1 MDSKDRQ
8 DLGSEKEGA
17 MLKKGTLIATLA
29 LLVVAA
35 LAGPATALTPGEF
48 NQIIQSLATIP
59 YNPRPIATETS
70 DVTGISEDD
79 TRAAFLSAFT
89 RVEIPA
95 PANGR
100 TFKATNSANHDDIT
114 IVGYLRT
121 QPGSTPPAGWPWVIL
136 THGGAGQGS
145 IGLNA
150 MLLHLAN
157 VLYANG
163 WNVLAVDKR
172 DGLLS
177 RCGYGTTDADGDGD
191 YDAVKEQSVANR
203 VGDTN
208 QARFCETLP
217 AEFRKPGYE
226 ANSLPSSRSAFEAGD
241 LLAAAKYVRDTY
253 GAPKIALLGGS
264 HGGLAA
270 IRAAAIM
277 GTTGVDF
284 RGDLLDAIVAISPV
298 ADHNTIQYDSSSRT
312 FECDRASAAK
322 FYSEN
327 INDTGLSYFSNDP
340 VHVLDEFYA
349 MLHGVSQLDA
359 MTIPTLIVW
368 TLADETD
375 VARSAFA
382 YAAKTAKMKLAYT
395 MVMSRLG
402 HFDEIWRSD
411 AYWME
416 KTMLTYFKSVLE
428 PSTGSIGINPGFSSG
443 GSRTSNPY
451 LLNLNLNKYDPAM
464 FLSQDSI
471 SSYLVGAP
479 DGTCRSEIGLP

>member
-1 MDSKDRQ
+1 MTTRR
-8 DLGSEKEGA
+8 
-17 MLKKGTLIATLA
+17 TLIAMFI
-29 LLVVAA
+29 LLPVVAA
-35 LAGPATALTPGEF
+35 LARPAAALTPAEF
-48 NQIIQSLATIP
+48 DSIIQSIAAIP
-59 YNPRPIATETS
+59 YNPRPIATDTG
-70 DVTGISEDD
+70 DVTGISEFD
-79 TRAAFLSAFT
+79 TREAFLSAFT

-100 TFKATNSANHDDIT
+100 TFKATNPSNHDDIT
-114 IVGYLRT
+114 IVGYVRT
-121 QPGSTPPAGWPWVIL
+121 QPHGTPPAGWPWVIL

-145 IGLNA
+145 IALNA
-150 MLLHLAN
+150 MFLHLAN

-177 RCGYGTTDADGDGD
+177 RCSYQTTDADSDGD
-191 YDAVKEQSVANR
+191 YDVNGALSVPNR
-203 VGDTN
+203 VGDTMR
-208 QARFCETLP
+208 ARFCETLP
-217 AEFRKPGYE
+217 ANFRKPGYT

-277 GTTGVDF
+277 GSTGVDF

-298 ADHNTIQYDSSSRT
+298 ADHNTFQYDFSSRT

-322 FYSEN
+322 YYSEI
-327 INDTGLSYFSNDP
+327 INGTGLDNFSNDP

-349 MLHGVSQLDA
+349 MLNGVSQLDA
-359 MTIPTLIVW
+359 VTIPTLVIW

-395 MVMSRLG
+395 MMMSRLG

-411 AYWME
+411 PYWME
-416 KTMLTYFKSVLE
+416 KAMLTYFKSALASV
-428 PSTGSIGINPGFSSG
+428 TGAMGTDPGFASG
-443 GSRTSNPY
+443 GPRTTNPY
-451 LLNLNLNKYDPAM
+451 LLNVNLRKYDPAV

-479 DGTCRSEIGLP
+479 NGACRAEIGLP

>member
-1 MDSKDRQ
+1 MIIKS
-8 DLGSEKEGA
+8 
-17 MLKKGTLIATLA
+17 TLMTTLA
-29 LLVVAA
+29 LLVVTA
-35 LAGPATALTPGEF
+35 LGGPAAALTPGEF
-48 NQIIQSLATIP
+48 NSIVQSLAAIA
-59 YNPRPIATETS
+59 YNPRPIATDTS
-70 DVTGISEDD
+70 DVTGILEDD
-79 TRAAFLSAFT
+79 TRTAFLLAFT

-100 TFKATNSANHDDIT
+100 TFKATNPLNHDDIT
-114 IVGYLRT
+114 IVGYVRT
-121 QPGSTPPAGWPWVIL
+121 QPHSTPPAGWPWVIL

-145 IGLNA
+145 IALNA

-177 RCGYGTTDADGDGD
+177 RCGYGTADADGDDD
-191 YDAVKEQSVANR
+191 YDAVNALSVANR

-208 QARFCETLP
+208 QARFCESLP
-217 AEFRKPGYE
+217 AGFRQPGYQ

-253 GAPKIALLGGS
+253 GAPKIVLLGGS

-322 FYSEN
+322 FYSES
-327 INDTGLSYFSNDP
+327 INDTGLSNFSNDP

-349 MLHGVSQLDA
+349 MLNGVNQLDA
-359 MTIPTLIVW
+359 VTIPTLIIW

-395 MVMSRLG
+395 MMMSRLG

-411 AYWME
+411 PYWME
-416 KTMLTYFKSVLE
+416 KTILTYFKSALASV
-428 PSTGSIGINPGFSSG
+428 TGSMGTDPGFASG
-443 GSRTSNPY
+443 GPRTTNPY
-451 LLNLNLNKYDPAM
+451 FLNVNLKKFDPAM

-471 SSYLVGAP
+471 SAYLVGAP
-479 DGTCRSEIGLP
+479 DGACRSEIGLP

>member
-1 MDSKDRQ
+1 
-8 DLGSEKEGA
+8 
-17 MLKKGTLIATLA
+17 MLRKGTLIATIA
-29 LLVVAA
+29 LLIVAA
-35 LAGPATALTPGEF
+35 PVRPAAALTPAEF
-48 NQIIQSLATIP
+48 HGIVQTIAEIP
-59 YNPRPIATETS
+59 YNPRPIATNTS
-70 DVTGISEDD
+70 DVTGISDTD
-79 TRAAFLSAFT
+79 TRAAFLATFT

-100 TFKATNSANHDDIT
+100 TYKATDPLNNDDIT
-114 IVGYLRT
+114 IVGYAGV
-121 QPGSTPPAGWPWVIL
+121 QPHSAPPAGWPWVIL

-145 IGLNA
+145 IA
-150 MLLHLAN
+150 SPSQEILLHLAN
-157 VLYANG
+157 ALYANG

-177 RCGYGTTDADGDGD
+177 RCGYGAADDDGDGD
-191 YDAVKEQSVANR
+191 YDVVNANSVSSF

-217 AEFRKPGYE
+217 AAFRQPGYI

-277 GTTGVDF
+277 GTSGVDF

-298 ADHNTIQYDSSSRT
+298 ADHNTFQYDSSSLD
-312 FECDRASAAK
+312 FECNRASAAK
-322 FYSEN
+322 YYSEG
-327 INDTGLSYFSNDP
+327 IHGTGLSNFSNDP

-349 MLHGVSQLDA
+349 MLNGVSLLDA
-359 MTIPTLIVW
+359 VTIPTLIIW

-375 VARSAFA
+375 AARSAFA
-382 YAAKTAKMKLAYT
+382 YAAKTAKKKLAHTT
-395 MVMSRLG
+395 MMSRLG
-402 HFDEIWRSD
+402 HFNEIWRSD
-411 AYWME
+411 PYWME
-416 KTMLTYFKSVLE
+416 KAMLNYFKSVLE
-428 PSTGSIGINPGFSSG
+428 PVSGLIGNDPGFESG
-443 GSRTSNPY
+443 GPRTANPY
-451 LLNLNLNKYDPAM
+451 LMNFNLRKFDPAM

-471 SSYLVGAP
+471 SDYLVGEP
-479 DGTCRSEIGLP
+479 DGACRSEIGLP